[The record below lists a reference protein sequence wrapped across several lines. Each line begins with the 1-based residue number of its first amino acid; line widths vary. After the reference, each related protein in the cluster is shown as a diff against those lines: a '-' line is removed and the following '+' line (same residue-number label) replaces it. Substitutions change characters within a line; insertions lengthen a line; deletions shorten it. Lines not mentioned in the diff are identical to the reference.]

1 MIVAL
6 WFRATGF
13 SSSDFEL
20 VTMLALAIVGVFFI
34 ASMNGK
40 FDRERIRENIEASGG
55 RVINIERRRLGG
67 VGAKYMRTFDVTYT
81 TRHGKR
87 VEASCITSMARGVAW
102 VSNHPPGISV
112 EDFEERGPAEP
123 IECLECGA
131 KIPSGEMRCPHCG
144 WSYKTTVDQG

>member
-1 MIVAL
+1 MIVAVGL
-6 WFRATGF
+6 VTGF

-81 TRHGKR
+81 TAT
-87 VEASCITSMARGVAW
+87 ASGLKPVALQAW
-102 VSNHPPGISV
+102 RAGLL
-112 EDFEERGPAEP
+112 G
-123 IECLECGA
+123 
-131 KIPSGEMRCPHCG
+131 
-144 WSYKTTVDQG
+144 

>member
-1 MIVAL
+1 MILAL

-13 SSSDFEL
+13 SSNDLEL
-20 VTMLALAIVGVFFI
+20 VTILVLAIVGVFFI

-55 RVINIERRRLGG
+55 KVIDIERRRLGG

-87 VEASCITSMARGVAW
+87 VEASCITSMTRGVAW
-102 VSNHPPGISV
+102 VSNHPPGSAPGSLA
-112 EDFEERGPAEP
+112 EREP

-131 KIPSGEMRCPHCG
+131 KISAGEMRCPQCG
-144 WSYKTTVDQG
+144 WSYKGTAN